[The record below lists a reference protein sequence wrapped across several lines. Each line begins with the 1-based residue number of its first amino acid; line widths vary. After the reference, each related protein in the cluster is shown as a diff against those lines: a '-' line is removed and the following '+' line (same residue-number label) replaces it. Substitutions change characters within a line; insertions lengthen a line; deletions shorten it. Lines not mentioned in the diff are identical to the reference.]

1 MKHPVAIVFL
11 DFPIRLWSSADR
23 ADRRRQIIIPI
34 YLSYLEMLWFITHK
48 ELLAKK
54 NLLMIAK
61 IQFVED
67 VFAAAATIEII
78 NPDFPICNIQTQRE
92 RT

>member
-1 MKHPVAIVFL
+1 M
-11 DFPIRLWSSADR
+11 
-23 ADRRRQIIIPI
+23 
-34 YLSYLEMLWFITHK
+34 
-48 ELLAKK
+48 AKK

-78 NPDFPICNIQTQRE
+78 NPDFPICNIQRE
-92 RT
+92 RENLRVVKERHIPNNFIYLHERKNLGQYYLFVCALRVH